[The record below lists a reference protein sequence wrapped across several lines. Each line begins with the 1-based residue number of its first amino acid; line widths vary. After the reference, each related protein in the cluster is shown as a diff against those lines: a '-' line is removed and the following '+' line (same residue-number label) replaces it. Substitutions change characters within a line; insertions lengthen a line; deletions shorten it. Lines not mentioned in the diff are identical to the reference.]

1 MNKKYILFF
10 LFGLLS
16 ITISAQSLAEAKALY
31 EKGEYEEAK
40 PAFKKLVKT
49 QPGNG
54 NYNLWYGVCCLE
66 TGEPAEALKHLESAV
81 KRRVPSGQLY
91 LARAYNDLYRFEEA
105 IETYETYISDLRKRK
120 RSTEEAEQLLEK
132 SKSNLRMLKGVEEVC
147 FIDSFVVD
155 KEKFLDAY
163 KISPES
169 GKLFMYD
176 TYFNDSGKEGGTV
189 YETELGNK
197 LYYSEMQPDS
207 TLSILSRNKLLDKWS
222 DGSLLPGSINEAMNA
237 DYPYVLTDGITIYYA
252 SDGPG
257 SMGGYDIFVTR
268 YNTNT
273 DSYLMPENVGMPF
286 NSPYNDY
293 MYVIDEFNDL
303 GWFASDRYQPEGKV
317 CIYVFIPNSS
327 KQVYNYEGMD
337 PDKMISLAQL
347 HSIKDTW
354 TDTDAVKGAR
364 ERLRTAANAKPQTT
378 KKHDFQFIID
388 DHSTY
393 YQLDDF
399 RSPQAKASY
408 GKYNQLEQS
417 YKQLQEK
424 LEDMRS
430 EYSRADTSQGRYDKR
445 NDTCRGAHIGK
456 GIVVGKDDATSCHS
470 SAQPGKTSHQIKTT
484 MDILIIASLII
495 GAVILFLV
503 ELFVIPGI
511 SVAGFLAGG
520 CIIFANYYA
529 FAYMGTTAGVIT
541 LIISALACIGSLVWF
556 MRSKTLDKIA
566 LKKNITSKVDR
577 SAEEKVKVGDIGV
590 TTTRLALI
598 GYAEINGDIVE
609 VKSSDGFLNE
619 KTPII
624 VDRIADGVLLVERLK
639 Q

>member
-91 LARAYNDLYRFEEA
+91 LARAYNDLYRFEDA

-257 SMGGYDIFVTR
+257 SMGEYDIFVTR

-354 TDTDAVKGAR
+354 TDTDAVEAAQ
-364 ERLRTAANAKPQTT
+364 ERLRTAANAKPRTT

-430 EYSRADTSQGRYDKR
+430 EYSRANKQEKDKMSAAILDLEQRVRQLSTEMEQTAIQVR
-445 NDTCRGAHIGK
+445 NLEK
-456 GIVVGKDDATSCHS
+456 QAT
-470 SAQPGKTSHQIKTT
+470 K
-484 MDILIIASLII
+484 
-495 GAVILFLV
+495 
-503 ELFVIPGI
+503 
-511 SVAGFLAGG
+511 
-520 CIIFANYYA
+520 
-529 FAYMGTTAGVIT
+529 
-541 LIISALACIGSLVWF
+541 
-556 MRSKTLDKIA
+556 
-566 LKKNITSKVDR
+566 
-577 SAEEKVKVGDIGV
+577 
-590 TTTRLALI
+590 
-598 GYAEINGDIVE
+598 
-609 VKSSDGFLNE
+609 
-619 KTPII
+619 
-624 VDRIADGVLLVERLK
+624 
-639 Q
+639 